1 MHVRWYNVCVLLL
14 RVHVHPQS
22 RSVNP
27 LVESQRQEMQR
38 QVLLVYKMQ
47 QKRQGLL
54 RLAVT
59 KQRRNTDGSATITR
73 PYQGEATQSLS
84 VMQSVSGWQADAESS
99 LNFLQTAEVLEPAQV
114 KPCKLARPL
123 AR

>member
-1 MHVRWYNVCVLLL
+1 M
-14 RVHVHPQS
+14 HPQS

-27 LVESQRQEMQR
+27 PVESQRQEMPCHI
-38 QVLLVYKMQ
+38 LLVYKKQ
-47 QKRQGLL
+47 QIKQGLL
-54 RLAVT
+54 RLAMIL
-59 KQRRNTDGSATITR
+59 QRRDTDRLATITR

-99 LNFLQTAEVLEPAQV
+99 LNFLQTAEVLEAQA
-114 KPCKLARPL
+114 KPCKLGRPL

>member
-1 MHVRWYNVCVLLL
+1 
-14 RVHVHPQS
+14 
-22 RSVNP
+22 
-27 LVESQRQEMQR
+27 
-38 QVLLVYKMQ
+38 MQ
-47 QKRQGLL
+47 QIKQSLL

-59 KQRRNTDGSATITR
+59 LQRRDTDGSATITR
-73 PYQGEATQSLS
+73 PYQGEATQNLS